1 MSKKNTQITL
11 QDIAIKLNVTKVTV
25 SKALRDHPDISES
38 TIKLIKKTA
47 DKMGYI
53 PNLAARNLSAKKTST
68 IGVIV
73 PEITNSFFAQ
83 IIDSIYNCA
92 FNSDYDIIL
101 AVSQEDSEKEKK
113 HLETMLAMRVDGII
127 ISVCENTQN
136 FDTFSKIKSLGLPIV
151 FFDRTIDNVKFSSV
165 TINNTQGAFTAVEK
179 AIENRYKYI
188 GHIGGRQ
195 NVNIGRDR
203 YIGFKEALRKHKIP
217 LNKKHV
223 IFGGFGEED
232 GYKGFMELYKE
243 TNLPEILFTVTFPV
257 ALGVYNAAKE
267 IGLNIPNDIDI
278 ITFGHSSI
286 NRFLNPKLSY
296 VDLKTNDIGPKAFK
310 LILDHIRTGKKFI
323 PQKVKI
329 DTDLVMNET
338 CIKKVIQI

>member
-1 MSKKNTQITL
+1 MKKSTQITL
-11 QDIAIKLNVTKVTV
+11 QDIAGKLNVTKVTV

-38 TIKLIKKTA
+38 TSKLIKRTA

-53 PNLAARNLSAKKTST
+53 PNFAARNLSAKKTST

-73 PEITNSFFAQ
+73 PEIANSFFAQ
-83 IIDSIYNCA
+83 IINSIYNCA

-101 AVSQEDSEKEKK
+101 AVSQEDSAKEKK

-151 FFDRTIDNVKFSSV
+151 FFDRTIDDDKFSSV
-165 TINNTQGAFTAVEK
+165 TINNIQGAFTAVEK
-179 AIENRYKYI
+179 IIECGYKNV
-188 GHIGGRQ
+188 GHIGGWQ
-195 NVNIGRDR
+195 NINIGRDR
-203 YIGFKEALRKHKIP
+203 YIGFKNALRKHKIL
-217 LNKKHV
+217 LNKKSI

-232 GYKGFMELYKE
+232 GYKGFMELYNK
-243 TNLPEILFTVTFPV
+243 NVLPDILFTVTFPV

-267 IGLNIPNDIDI
+267 VGLNIPHDIDVI
-278 ITFGHSSI
+278 AFGQSSI

-296 VDLKTNDIGPKAFK
+296 VDLQTNDIGPKAFK
-310 LILDHIRTGKKFI
+310 LIMEHISAGKKFV
-323 PQKVKI
+323 PQKIKI

-338 CIKKVIQI
+338 CIKVVV